1 MKSSVVLLVTQV
13 FFTKI
18 FSTKIFTQ
26 VFFTKVH
33 SLAKARKSRVVGR
46 TGANWRA
53 DDRAGL
59 GHRKLLRRTKKQ
71 GAGFNFEERVFWYL
85 SETGCC
91 LLPTVGRV
99 WHICPAGRSTGDCD
113 SCRLQL
119 PVEHAGPMCRP
130 GL

>member
-18 FSTKIFTQ
+18 FTQ
-26 VFFTKVH
+26 FFFTKVH

-46 TGANWRA
+46 TGENWRA

-71 GAGFNFEERVFWYL
+71 GAGFNFERFLVFIGGWLLCVANCRQSLAYL
-85 SETGCC
+85 S
-91 LLPTVGRV
+91 GRTD
-99 WHICPAGRSTGDCD
+99 ICPAGRSTGDCD